1 MRVMRRGDRNAG
13 DDTPSSTYRARQ
25 QVGKL
30 RGGVQISPSVDG
42 RLKLRP
48 ERGEFQYFPIELRE
62 RKLRQLPNS
71 CRGGSL
77 SGVGCV
83 AAVAARRF
91 VVLPQKCL
99 APNPPKGHPSR
110 GRTLPSTRA
119 EQPARPYRPR
129 RCRALPIPLRDGS
142 AVPYSRSLATEIWLV
157 ISKVHDAPAQRTKY
171 KSETAASLVLEFS
184 GLYICLKGGK
194 VNMFDNPTA
203 TGLH

>member
-42 RLKLRP
+42 RLKLCP

-62 RKLRQLPNS
+62 R
-71 CRGGSL
+71 
-77 SGVGCV
+77 
-83 AAVAARRF
+83 
-91 VVLPQKCL
+91 L

-119 EQPARPYRPR
+119 ELPARPYRPR

-203 TGLH
+203 TRLH